1 MLDDDDD
8 AMGQLMIE
16 QNRAGVWYL
25 AASCRDE
32 TRATNLS
39 LMCSS
44 LLKGIVDEEEAAVA
58 ALVCVAVDDDD
69 DDGAAVGWLLPTTAC
84 SDCSS

>member
-1 MLDDDDD
+1 M
-8 AMGQLMIE
+8 
-16 QNRAGVWYL
+16 WYL
-25 AASCRDE
+25 AANCRDE

-44 LLKGIVDEEEAAVA
+44 LLKGIVDEEEEAAVA
-58 ALVCVAVDDDD
+58 ALVCVEVDD

>member
-1 MLDDDDD
+1 M
-8 AMGQLMIE
+8 
-16 QNRAGVWYL
+16 WYL
-25 AASCRDE
+25 AANCRDE

-69 DDGAAVGWLLPTTAC
+69 GAAAVGWLLPTTAC